1 MGLLDAHLV
10 PAVDGVAYGLLLF
23 VVAAGLSLAFGT
35 AGVLNLAHGTL
46 YAIGAYAGAACG
58 DGTWGGL
65 VLGLAAGTAV
75 AGAAGAG
82 LSFAAFPLARRG
94 HLAQALLTFGLA
106 LVGGDLLVQ
115 VFGADEPPVRVPGAL
130 DTSVTLLGHRYPAYR
145 LGFIVMAV
153 LLAAFG
159 SWVLARTR
167 AGAAVRAAADDP
179 RMLAATGVS
188 PRAVHLGVLTAA
200 GALAGGAG
208 VLGAPIIGPGPGTSE
223 NVLMLSLVVVVLGGL
238 RSPWATLLA
247 AVAVGEVQTLGVAV
261 APDLAP
267 YLLFAAMAVALIA
280 RPRAT
285 EPPGGHDP
293 SPTPA
298 PDPLTWLRTRAKT
311 PPWLRTRAK
320 TPLGTGENAEGWDG
334 VGRGT
339 QASSPGRT
347 GTGASLPE
355 RTGGKASPPEPTG
368 AQAPSPQRTS
378 ARASSPELTNTQA
391 SLLSRTAAQASPAE
405 TTGAQAPP
413 PEPTNAQ
420 ASPLPPTG
428 AQASPVERT
437 GSRAAP
443 PAATGARA
451 PSPETT
457 GARGGLRA
465 RGSTSARPRA
475 RVGALLD
482 RVGRWA
488 RAVLRRDP
496 EGSAAPGPAAA
507 GDAAASSPGVA
518 LARRVAVPA
527 LVFGALLL
535 LPGVLDAYTVSLA
548 GSALALGLLAVS
560 VTLLTGHAGLP
571 TLGQTAPFAVGAY
584 TTAVLAGAG
593 WTVGPVQVVLAA
605 LAAGVFCLVTGPAV
619 VRARST
625 TVLMITLAVGELASA
640 VAGRLTSVT
649 GGADGLVGFPPTR
662 ALWGTAGMVEERD
675 VYTYA
680 LVVTALAV
688 AVTLLVLRS
697 PAGRLLAGARGAE
710 ARMRASGHPVGRYL
724 LVAYVGTGAL
734 AGIGGSLTVT
744 VQQYLSPADVGFEI
758 AAFALLAAVIG
769 GTTSVVGAL
778 CGAALIVLTRD
789 WVAGAWPG
797 HGPLLLGVLFVVAVY
812 LLPRGLAGLRRGPND
827 AAAGGHALLPAP
839 AAPPNDKVPT

>member
-298 PDPLTWLRTRAKT
+298 PDPLTWLRARAKT
-311 PPWLRTRAK
+311 LPGRRTRAK
-320 TPLGTGENAEGWDG
+320 TPLGTGENAKGWDR
-334 VGRGT
+334 VGRGV
-339 QASSPGRT
+339 
-347 GTGASLPE
+347 SL
-355 RTGGKASPPEPTG
+355 
-368 AQAPSPQRTS
+368 
-378 ARASSPELTNTQA
+378 
-391 SLLSRTAAQASPAE
+391 
-405 TTGAQAPP
+405 

-465 RGSTSARPRA
+465 RASASAGLRA

-496 EGSAAPGPAAA
+496 EGSAPPGPAAA

-605 LAAGVFCLVTGPAV
+605 LAAVVFCLVTGPAV

-724 LVAYVGTGAL
+724 LVAYVGAGAL

-839 AAPPNDKVPT
+839 AAPPTDKVPT